1 MKLTLDH
8 TQRLNL
14 HALLGAQ
21 RADVGSIRAIW
32 AVQDKIA
39 LDADEEK
46 QIELKREIVGGQER
60 MVWNAVALTAGQGV
74 SVCRPES
81 HASEAQSRRGISTA
95 LLPIVDGWSP
105 LLSLCSQS
113 HCDGRTVLNRSM
125 GLDSL
130 ITVDLP
136 QSGGGSGGGC
146 LNIEFCRYVSIR
158 GSAQENARCSE
169 PASQLRRFRGRTA
182 KSL

>member
-46 QIELKREIVGGQER
+46 AIELKRDLVAGRER
-60 MVWNAVALTAGQGV
+60 LIWNPSLSLPSKELEFTDAELARIRPAIETWDGYSAADDRSWLEPLLVALF
-74 SVCRPES
+74 S
-81 HASEAQSRRGISTA
+81 
-95 LLPIVDGWSP
+95 
-105 LLSLCSQS
+105 
-113 HCDGRTVLNRSM
+113 
-125 GLDSL
+125 
-130 ITVDLP
+130 
-136 QSGGGSGGGC
+136 
-146 LNIEFCRYVSIR
+146 
-158 GSAQENARCSE
+158 
-169 PASQLRRFRGRTA
+169 
-182 KSL
+182 